1 VTIGY
6 GKNFSSLNS
15 SPDVYSYSRASEVIM
30 AQNSL
35 LSTVCELNENYP
47 DGILEVPKKT
57 QIDSLS
63 NIDEISILGPVTV
76 TATAT
81 LVKVVWSGS
90 NSNLVTG

>member
-1 VTIGY
+1 
-6 GKNFSSLNS
+6 
-15 SPDVYSYSRASEVIM
+15 M